1 MANFAT
7 LVQMEGTVEE
17 QEGLDMLFYSKY
29 LRKMG
34 ILVNFSCPN
43 THRGCRMEGEGASSL
58 WGGRQ
63 GWGRPPISLGGQL
76 FLIKLDELIAGTLS
90 PFLLPGIHTT
100 TSDNSMDVS
109 EE

>member
-43 THRGCRMEGEGASSL
+43 THRGCRMEGRGQVASGEAAKAGAD
-58 WGGRQ
+58 
-63 GWGRPPISLGGQL
+63 RPSHLGVNC
-76 FLIKLDELIAGTLS
+76 F
-90 PFLLPGIHTT
+90 
-100 TSDNSMDVS
+100 
-109 EE
+109 